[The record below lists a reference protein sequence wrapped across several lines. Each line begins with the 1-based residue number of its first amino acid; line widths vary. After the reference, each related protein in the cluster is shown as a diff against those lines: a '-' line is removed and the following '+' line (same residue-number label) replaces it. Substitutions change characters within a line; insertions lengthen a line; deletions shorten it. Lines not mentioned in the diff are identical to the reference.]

1 LLIADEPTTALD
13 VTIQAQILEL
23 MKRLQRE
30 HGSSIILITHDMG
43 VVADLAERVVVMYA
57 GSVIEEGLRSDVF
70 RDPQHPYTWGL
81 LGSMPRID
89 RPRPRRLAAIPG
101 APPSLL
107 APPPGC
113 RFAPRCPH
121 RFELCSLRP
130 SLTERV
136 APGRRDACHL
146 DPSVRPVLRQASLE
160 IVTERESA

>member
-1 LLIADEPTTALD
+1 
-13 VTIQAQILEL
+13 
-23 MKRLQRE
+23 
-30 HGSSIILITHDMG
+30 
-43 VVADLAERVVVMYA
+43 
-57 GSVIEEGLRSDVF
+57 
-70 RDPQHPYTWGL
+70 L

-146 DPSVRPVLRQASLE
+146 DPSVRPALRLASLA
-160 IVTERESA
+160 VGTERESA